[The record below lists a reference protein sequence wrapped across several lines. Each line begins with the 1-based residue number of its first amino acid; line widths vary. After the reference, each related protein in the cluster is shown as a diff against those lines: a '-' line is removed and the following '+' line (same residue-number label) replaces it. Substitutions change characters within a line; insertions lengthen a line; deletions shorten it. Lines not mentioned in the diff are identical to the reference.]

1 MPPIPRQ
8 QVINI
13 LHGDALCD
21 IESKHRLRIGG
32 HRIRHL
38 GENEVRL
45 RAAVH
50 EDCGG
55 DAVGWLAVEGDGG
68 VWRWGEEV
76 EAPVVC
82 GDVLFGVGD
91 GEDAGYGVGE
101 DLGFMFGGDEVD
113 WVECHL
119 VCLSEQYI
127 RVLNEN

>member
-1 MPPIPRQ
+1 M
-8 QVINI
+8 
-13 LHGDALCD
+13 
-21 IESKHRLRIGG
+21 
-32 HRIRHL
+32 
-38 GENEVRL
+38 
-45 RAAVH
+45 H

-101 DLGFMFGGDEVD
+101 DLGFVFRGDEVD

-119 VCLSEQYI
+119 SGII
-127 RVLNEN
+127 RVVSAC